1 MKVTIL
7 GAGTWG
13 LALAE
18 VLVYNKC
25 NVSVWHYRK
34 NYVAHINKVRFHN
47 ALDSQI
53 SSQINFISD
62 PKKIDEASIILICLP
77 SQAIRSVLSSLQ
89 LKNQY
94 YIIASKGIETKS
106 GKLISEVIM
115 ETSSFNRDNI
125 IACISG
131 PSHAEELIQR
141 IPTVMAVA
149 SNDLGFSRN
158 IQETFSN
165 NFLRIYQADSIEA
178 VLVGGAVKNVI
189 SIASG
194 ICVGLGY
201 GDNTIA
207 ALITRGIQ
215 EIIRFS
221 SIYTDKSNSLLG
233 VSGIGDLIVTATSTH
248 SRNKSF
254 GILIGSG
261 KSLPEALNETGMIVE
276 GVDTA
281 KSVYAKALKHN
292 ISMPICDEVYNVLFK
307 DKDPKAAINELM
319 IRKLTSE

>member
-1 MKVTIL
+1 L

-221 SIYTDKSNSLLG
+221 S
-233 VSGIGDLIVTATSTH
+233 
-248 SRNKSF
+248 
-254 GILIGSG
+254 
-261 KSLPEALNETGMIVE
+261 
-276 GVDTA
+276 
-281 KSVYAKALKHN
+281 
-292 ISMPICDEVYNVLFK
+292 
-307 DKDPKAAINELM
+307 
-319 IRKLTSE
+319 